1 MGMGLIT
8 DRDMTWITVEKMM
21 PDNTGIVLARSVATP
36 QGPEVSGLV
45 RADIGVSG
53 YVIRPYEGDTQA
65 HVTFVLH
72 VDPKFVLPTFVVNAA
87 VKEQALNVARL
98 REVFRNGGAS
108 KPDSEPSRATRWNND
123 LRMSED
129 DMAV

>member
-1 MGMGLIT
+1 M
-8 DRDMTWITVEKMM
+8 
-21 PDNTGIVLARSVATP
+21 
-36 QGPEVSGLV
+36 

-98 REVFRNGGAS
+98 REVPDPQIPGLSGAHS
-108 KPDSEPSRATRWNND
+108 PGSN
-123 LRMSED
+123 
-129 DMAV
+129 